1 MLKVLIADD
10 EILICEMLQK
20 MIHWEEKGLSVAAVA
35 SNGLEVYEYMKTL
48 HPDIIIT
55 DIRMPGFDGLQLV
68 QKGIDLGLGADFIIM
83 SGYKNFEYAH
93 TALNL
98 GVKHYLLK
106 PIDERELNET
116 LDRVLEER
124 QQQARAVQG
133 LEEARELASSGT
145 RKLRKH
151 FLNSI
156 IETVPFPSKTDMLT
170 QEECDF
176 ENGCFVTFFTKV
188 DAEGPAADLHS
199 ILDILNYQIE
209 KSLEGLGCE
218 FITSYMTSGI
228 MTVINYAPDNRKAVQ
243 GCMDTVRKSCQME
256 MNKFD
261 RYHVTIGVGQEKYS
275 ISEVGASTREAVEA
289 VKCRLKKGVDG
300 IIYWNA
306 LRYKNVPVEDIFTQK
321 YRTIISNL
329 TEVLDGIGFSDM
341 VDELYEAVKR
351 TLNYSPI
358 VLFDLV
364 DRLTET
370 VVRVWK
376 ENSVAE
382 QTIAEFEQGVQ
393 MLLDCNYEC
402 NMLMYTFKDTVRRYF
417 TRVKEEKMNV
427 NQLPIRLAKQYVN
440 EHYANPITLEE
451 LSEAIGL
458 VPTYVSTLFKKE
470 IGINF
475 SDYLTSCR
483 MEAAKKLLKEPS
495 YTINEIAEMVGY
507 GDPKYF
513 SKMFNKVVGLKP
525 SEYRKLYR

>member
-1 MLKVLIADD
+1 MLNVLIADD

-20 MIHWEEKGLSVAAVA
+20 MIHWEEKGLRVAAVA
-35 SNGLEVYEYMKTL
+35 SNGLEVYEYMKSI
-48 HPDIIIT
+48 HPDIVIT
-55 DIRMPGFDGLQLV
+55 DIRMPGYDGLQLV
-68 QKGIDLGLGADFIIM
+68 QKGIELGLGADFIIM

-124 QQQARAVQG
+124 QQQARAVRG
-133 LEEARELASSGT
+133 MEEARELASSGT

-156 IETVPFPSKTDMLT
+156 IETVPFPSKSDLVT

-188 DAEGPAADLHS
+188 DTEAPAADLHS

-209 KSLEGLGCE
+209 KSLEALDCE

-228 MTVINYAPDNRKAVQ
+228 MTVINYTADERQSVLK
-243 GCMDTVRKSCQME
+243 CMDTVQKSCQME

-261 RYHVTIGVGQEKYS
+261 KYHVTIGVGQEKYS
-275 ISEVGASTREAVEA
+275 ISDVGASTAEAVEA
-289 VKCRLKKGVDG
+289 VKCRLKKGVDTM
-300 IIYWNA
+300 IYWYS
-306 LRYKNVPVEDIFTQK
+306 LHYKNVPAEDIFTEK
-321 YRTIISNL
+321 YRTIIQNL
-329 TEVLDGIGFSDM
+329 TEVLDGIGFSDI

-351 TLNYSPI
+351 TLNFSPVI
-358 VLFDLV
+358 LFELV
-364 DRLTET
+364 DKMTALVTK
-370 VVRVWK
+370 VWK
-376 ENSVAE
+376 ENNVAA
-382 QTIAEFEQGVQ
+382 QTIEEFEQRVQ
-393 MLLDCNYEC
+393 VLLDCNYEC

-417 TRVKEEKMNV
+417 SRVKEEKQNI

-440 EHYANPITLEE
+440 ENYAHPITLEE
-451 LSEAIGL
+451 LSDAIGL

-483 MEAAKKLLKEPS
+483 MEAAKRMLKQPS
-495 YTINEIAEMVGY
+495 YSINEIAEMVGY

-513 SKMFNKVVGLKP
+513 SKLFNKVVGLKP